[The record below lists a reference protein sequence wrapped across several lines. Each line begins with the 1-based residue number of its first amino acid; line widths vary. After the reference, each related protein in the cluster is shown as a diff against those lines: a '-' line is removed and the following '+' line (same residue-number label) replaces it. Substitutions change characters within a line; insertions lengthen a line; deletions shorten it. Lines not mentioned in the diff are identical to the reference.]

1 MTQAQYAKHIG
12 VSEGFVSKIISGDK
26 KLSLLKAK
34 ITANL
39 FNCCIDDL
47 YSWEEIDTK
56 GKR

>member
-26 KLSLLKAK
+26 KLSLVKAK

-39 FNCCIDDL
+39 FNCYIDDL
-47 YSWEEIDTK
+47 YTWEEIDTK